1 MAEQIVDPVLA
12 GDLPVAI
19 SHLNDI
25 KNVASGINQMVQ
37 NIIARLKN
45 KELPMENGMSFFDVK
60 NQLLINYLMNLSLF
74 ILKKCSGESIK
85 GNLLV
90 GKLLHLGSVSHD
102 CSEIF

>member
-1 MAEQIVDPVLA
+1 
-12 GDLPVAI
+12 
-19 SHLNDI
+19 
-25 KNVASGINQMVQ
+25 
-37 NIIARLKN
+37 
-45 KELPMENGMSFFDVK
+45 MSFFDVK